1 MGNIWHDM
9 REDRIQPENFV
20 SVIEITKGSK
30 KKYELD
36 KETGFLQFLWTIRKV
51 FSDIFTGL

>member
-9 REDRIQPENFV
+9 NPERIKPDNFV

-30 KKYELD
+30 KKY
-36 KETGFLQFLWTIRKV
+36 
-51 FSDIFTGL
+51 